1 MYLVRSKLTCSQD
14 SVWLLVDK
22 QARRSQH
29 IMLLLDGPATSKQ
42 SASST
47 PRQSA
52 IWPDVFP
59 IAAIAAGA
67 GELPALSHKP
77 LAQGAAEFASG
88 LPFL

>member
-1 MYLVRSKLTCSQD
+1 
-14 SVWLLVDK
+14 
-22 QARRSQH
+22 
-29 IMLLLDGPATSKQ
+29 MLLLDVPATGKQ

-47 PRQSA
+47 PRPST

-77 LAQGAAEFASG
+77 LAQA
-88 LPFL
+88 